1 MQINSRAFMHE
12 KSITQ
17 LTSRESVWD
26 YPRPPAVEDVPQRIK
41 IVFNGEIIVDS
52 QNAKRVLETSH
63 PPTYYI
69 PMADIKLEALQPSPV
84 KTWCEW
90 KGEARYYDILV
101 GNQIAEKAAWFYPN
115 PTPNFSEIKDHVA
128 FYANKMDGCFVGDER
143 VKPQPGAFYGGWI
156 TPNIDGPFKG
166 NPGTSGW

>member
-1 MQINSRAFMHE
+1 MKNKHT
-12 KSITQ
+12 TQ
-17 LTSRESVWD
+17 LIERESVWD

-41 IVFNGEIIVDS
+41 IVFNGQIIVDS

-69 PMADIKLEALQPSPV
+69 PLEDIKPEALQPAPG

-90 KGEARYYDILV
+90 KGEARYYDVLIGDL
-101 GNQIAEKAAWFYPN
+101 IAESAAWYYPN
-115 PTPNFSEIKDHVA
+115 PVPDYAEIKDHVA
-128 FYANKMDGCFVGDER
+128 FYASKMEACFVGDER

-156 TPNIDGPFKG
+156 TANIDGPCKG
-166 NPGTSGW
+166 GPGTSGW